1 MPEERRQSGQPPSA
15 HEILAKSPAGDYPLG
30 KGGATTPPKGRTK
43 TQRGRRAMKRL
54 ASIVSIIA
62 AAMVG
67 IATSAS
73 AEELV
78 LKFATLDVPQA
89 HLNVRVHH
97 PWAAKI
103 NQQAK
108 GVFRIDVFDG
118 EALANHGNVYNQV
131 VSNVVQIAWGLPSLA
146 GKFPL
151 LDVAAL
157 PYVSN
162 TNSETASTAL
172 WRLYK
177 TGLLD
182 KEFDQVV
189 PLKLIV
195 FPQSGLQFR
204 KEPRSLESL
213 SGLKIIAGSKIA
225 SEIVQ
230 RLGGAP
236 LSFRV
241 DEYYETLQRG
251 TADGVLV
258 GWTAF
263 NPFKLAEVT
272 HYHLEVPLGGQSGYI
287 FMAKKEWDALPDP
300 VRKILAANSGEGESR
315 AFGRFWDEV
324 VKEGRDQ
331 TMAKPGHKLMQLTAA
346 QEKIWHEKIGVIAEQ
361 WSKAA
366 PENAKVLATYK
377 DLLAKVAAGE

>member
-1 MPEERRQSGQPPSA
+1 
-15 HEILAKSPAGDYPLG
+15 
-30 KGGATTPPKGRTK
+30 
-43 TQRGRRAMKRL
+43 MKRL
-54 ASIVSIIA
+54 AWLAAIA
-62 AAMVG
+62 AAAG
-67 IATSAS
+67 IGIGTPAS
-73 AEELV
+73 ADELV

-89 HLNVRVHH
+89 HLNVRIHH
-97 PWAAKI
+97 PWAEKI
-103 NQQAK
+103 NKEAK
-108 GVFRIDVFDG
+108 GIFRIDVFDG
-118 EALANHGNVYNQV
+118 EALANQGNIYNQV
-131 VSNVVQIAWGLPSLA
+131 VSNVVQIGWGLPALA

-151 LDVAAL
+151 MDVTAL
-157 PYVSN
+157 PYV
-162 TNSETASTAL
+162 TQGDSEVASTAL

-177 TGLLD
+177 SGLLD
-182 KEFDQVV
+182 KEFDQVI

-204 KEPRSLESL
+204 KQPSTLDNL
-213 SGLKIIAGSKIA
+213 NGLKIIAGSKIA

-272 HYHLEVPLGGQSGYI
+272 HYHLEVPLGGQTGYI
-287 FMAKKEWDALPDP
+287 FMARKEWDGLPEP
-300 VRKILAANSGEGESR
+300 VRKILAANSGEPESR

-324 VKEGRDQ
+324 NQEGREQ
-331 TMAKPGHKLMQLTAA
+331 TMKQRGHTLAHLTAA
-346 QEKIWHEKIGVIAEQ
+346 QEKAWHDKIDLIAEQ
-361 WSKAA
+361 WAKSS
-366 PENAKVLATYK
+366 PEADKVLATYK
-377 DLLAKVAAGE
+377 ELLTKVAAGG

>member
-1 MPEERRQSGQPPSA
+1 
-15 HEILAKSPAGDYPLG
+15 
-30 KGGATTPPKGRTK
+30 
-43 TQRGRRAMKRL
+43 MKRL
-54 ASIVSIIA
+54 AWLMPIA
-62 AAMVG
+62 AAAILG
-67 IATSAS
+67 IALPAS
-73 AEELV
+73 ADELV

-89 HLNVRVHH
+89 HLNVRIHH
-97 PWAAKI
+97 PWAEKI
-103 NQQAK
+103 NKEAK
-108 GVFRIDVFDG
+108 GIFHIDVFDG
-118 EALANHGNVYNQV
+118 EALANQGNIYNQV
-131 VSNVVQIAWGLPSLA
+131 VSNVVQIGWGLPSLA

-151 LDVAAL
+151 MDVTAL
-157 PYVSN
+157 PYV
-162 TNSETASTAL
+162 TQGNSEIASTAL

-182 KEFDQVV
+182 KEFDQVI

-204 KEPRSLESL
+204 REPRTLDNL
-213 SGLKIIAGSKIA
+213 NGLKIIAGSKIA

-272 HYHLEVPLGGQSGYI
+272 RYHLEVPLGGQTGYI
-287 FMAKKEWDALPDP
+287 FMARKEWESLPEP
-300 VRKILAANSGEGESR
+300 VRKILAANSGEPESR

-324 VKEGRDQ
+324 NNEGREQ
-331 TMAKPGHKLMQLTAA
+331 TMKQRGHTLLHLTAA
-346 QEKIWHEKIGVIAEQ
+346 QETAWHEKIGSIAEQ
-361 WSKAA
+361 WAKSSPDAG
-366 PENAKVLATYK
+366 KVLATYK
-377 DLLAKVAAGE
+377 EILAKVAAGG

>member
-1 MPEERRQSGQPPSA
+1 
-15 HEILAKSPAGDYPLG
+15 
-30 KGGATTPPKGRTK
+30 
-43 TQRGRRAMKRL
+43 MKRL
-54 ASIVSIIA
+54 AWLMPIA
-62 AAMVG
+62 AAAILG
-67 IATSAS
+67 IALPAS
-73 AEELV
+73 ADELV

-89 HLNVRVHH
+89 HLNVRIHH
-97 PWAAKI
+97 PWAEKI
-103 NQQAK
+103 NKEAK
-108 GVFRIDVFDG
+108 GIFHIDVFDG
-118 EALANHGNVYNQV
+118 EALANQGNIYNQV
-131 VSNVVQIAWGLPSLA
+131 VSNVVQIGWGLPSLA

-151 LDVAAL
+151 MDVTAL
-157 PYVSN
+157 PYV
-162 TNSETASTAL
+162 TQGNSEIASTAL

-177 TGLLD
+177 SGLLD
-182 KEFDQVV
+182 KEFDQVI

-204 KEPRSLESL
+204 REPRTLDNL
-213 SGLKIIAGSKIA
+213 NGLKIIAGSKIA

-272 HYHLEVPLGGQSGYI
+272 RYHLEVPLGGQTGYI
-287 FMAKKEWDALPDP
+287 FMARKEWESLPEP
-300 VRKILAANSGEGESR
+300 VRKILTANSGEPESR

-324 VKEGRDQ
+324 NNEGREQ
-331 TMAKPGHKLMQLTAA
+331 TMKQRGHTLLHLTAA
-346 QEKIWHEKIGVIAEQ
+346 QETAWHEKIGSIAEQ
-361 WSKAA
+361 WAKSSPDAG
-366 PENAKVLATYK
+366 KVLATYK
-377 DLLAKVAAGE
+377 EILAKVAAGG